1 MGTWDA
7 LVLKLYCIFR
17 TLKYPLCLTYSAWSK
32 TMNPSK
38 CYISEEDSDT
48 NACIWVGIISVPDKF
63 QSLLVIRPFRTYQNP
78 ISQAKLQRKLIK
90 MEILRIT
97 VCYQCSMGK
106 ICLASS
112 SNTGISII
120 LLYVDCPHQFIAR
133 TAGGKKKKLPVTTE
147 KMQESKHSKH
157 A

>member
-1 MGTWDA
+1 M
-7 LVLKLYCIFR
+7 
-17 TLKYPLCLTYSAWSK
+17 
-32 TMNPSK
+32 
-38 CYISEEDSDT
+38 T

-63 QSLLVIRPFRTYQNP
+63 QSLLVIRPLELTRIPSPRP
-78 ISQAKLQRKLIK
+78 IAKKKLIK

-133 TAGGKKKKLPVTTE
+133 TAGGKKKIYQVTTE